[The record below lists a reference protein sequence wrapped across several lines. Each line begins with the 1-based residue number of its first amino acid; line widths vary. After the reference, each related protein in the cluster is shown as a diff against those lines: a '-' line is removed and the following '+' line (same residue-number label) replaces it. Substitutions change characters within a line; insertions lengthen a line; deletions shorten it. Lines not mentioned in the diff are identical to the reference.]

1 MPQMH
6 YPTKYL
12 LGGGKSKEEYEEE
25 IVSEFKVV
33 NRNKKRTNQ
42 QQVDRLMAL
51 TRDEDVE
58 MEYVKVK
65 AIMDSGAHDVVIP
78 QQMIGGN
85 EVRQTK
91 RSKSGYVWHDVK
103 GNTVRNIGETS
114 VKGKSEDGI
123 PLTFTAQVSD
133 ETKKLIMSVRKAA
146 KEGNMVIFGANI
158 DAIKKL
164 AQLDKIEENVIVEH
178 RSGMRSIIQDENG
191 MYVYPMVIKRKRR
204 SKGDPMEVGICGPED
219 NGKVECLVCEAN
231 EWDLF

>member
-1 MPQMH
+1 M
-6 YPTKYL
+6 
-12 LGGGKSKEEYEEE
+12 LGGGKCKEEYEEE
-25 IVSEFKVV
+25 IVKSEFKVV
-33 NRNKKRTNQ
+33 NRNRKRTDQ

-58 MEYVKVK
+58 MEIVKVK

-103 GNTVRNIGETS
+103 GNTVRNIGETD

-123 PLTFTAQVSD
+123 PLKFTAQVSD

-146 KEGNMVIFGANI
+146 KEGNMVIFGANMK
-158 DAIKKL
+158 AIKEL
-164 AQLDKIEENVIVEH
+164 AKRDSIEENVIVEH
-178 RSGMRSIIQDENG
+178 KSGMRSVIQDENG
-191 MYVYPMVIKRKRR
+191 MYVYPMTIRRKRR
-204 SKGDPMEVGICGPED
+204 PKGDPMEVGICSPCD
-219 NGKVECLVCEAN
+219 DAQVECRVCEAN